1 MRAITIDAY
10 KTQPHLQEMPR
21 PQPGEGEILIRLH
34 AAGVNPIDWRARDGT
49 YQQWWPA
56 EFPVVLGFDGA
67 GVVEQAGP
75 SVSAFR
81 PGDDVFG
88 QFMPQRVHHWG
99 TYADYVVTSASGAV
113 APKPV
118 TLDYV
123 QAAALPMPAQV
134 ALASLDALEI
144 GSGET
149 VLIVGATGGIGTYA
163 IQMAVQRGARVLAVL
178 DGGELPIYEPGLLE
192 LVQRN
197 RREGRLT
204 FTTDLASAVRT
215 LYPGGVDAVL
225 DVATRDP
232 AGLSHISQVLRAGGR
247 LLTTIVTAEAPRLAE
262 QGINAA
268 LLSWQ
273 PSAELL
279 GRITRLV
286 DAGQL
291 KVVIDHIYPLEQAVE
306 ALEQVEHGHVRGKVV
321 LRIA

>member
-10 KTQPHLQEMPR
+10 KTQPQLQEMPR
-21 PQPGEGEILIRLH
+21 PQPGAGEILIRLH
-34 AAGVNPIDWRARDGT
+34 AAGVNPMDKWARDGT
-49 YQQWWPA
+49 YQQFWPP

-75 SVSAFR
+75 GVSAFR

-99 TYADYVVTSASGAV
+99 TYADYVVASASGAV

-118 TLDYV
+118 SLDYV

-163 IQMAVQRGARVLAVL
+163 IQMAALRGARVLATARPEAANYVTSL
-178 DGGELPIYEPGLLE
+178 GAEQAIDYNQGD
-192 LVQRN
+192 LV
-197 RREGRLT
+197 
-204 FTTDLASAVRT
+204 SAVHT

-232 AGLSHISQVLRAGGR
+232 AGFEHISQVLRAGGR

-279 GRITRLV
+279 GRITRFV

-291 KVVIDHIYPLEQAVE
+291 KVAIDHIYPLEQAAL

-321 LRIA
+321 LSIV

>member
-10 KTQPHLQEMPR
+10 KSQPHLQEMPR
-21 PQPGEGEILIRLH
+21 PQPGEGELLIRLH
-34 AAGVNPIDWRARDGT
+34 AAGVNPMDWRARDGT
-49 YQQWWPA
+49 YQAWLPA
-56 EFPVVLGFDGA
+56 EFPAVLGFDGA
-67 GVVEQAGP
+67 GVVEQVGP
-75 SVSAFR
+75 GVSAFQ
-81 PGDDVFG
+81 PGDAVYG
-88 QFMPQRVHHWG
+88 QFMPQRALHWG

-113 APKPV
+113 APKPNS
-118 TLDYV
+118 LDYV

-149 VLIVGATGGIGTYA
+149 LLIVGATGGIGTYA
-163 IQMAVQRGARVLAVL
+163 IQMATLRGARVLATARPEAVNYVTSLGAAQAL
-178 DGGELPIYEPGLLE
+178 DYTQGD
-192 LVQRN
+192 LV
-197 RREGRLT
+197 
-204 FTTDLASAVRT
+204 SAVRT

-232 AGLSHISQVLRAGGR
+232 EGLSHISQVLRAGGR
-247 LLTTIVTAEAPRLAE
+247 LLTAIVTTEAPRLAE
-262 QGINAA
+262 QGINAS

-279 GRITRLV
+279 GRITRFV

-291 KVVIDHIYPLEQAVE
+291 KVTIDHIYPLDRAVE
-306 ALEQVEHGHVRGKVV
+306 ALDQVEHGRVRGKVV

>member
-1 MRAITIDAY
+1 
-10 KTQPHLQEMPR
+10 
-21 PQPGEGEILIRLH
+21 
-34 AAGVNPIDWRARDGT
+34 
-49 YQQWWPA
+49 
-56 EFPVVLGFDGA
+56 
-67 GVVEQAGP
+67 
-75 SVSAFR
+75 
-81 PGDDVFG
+81 
-88 QFMPQRVHHWG
+88 
-99 TYADYVVTSASGAV
+99 VVTSASGAV

-118 TLDYV
+118 SLDYV

-134 ALASLDALEI
+134 ALACLDALEI

-163 IQMAVQRGARVLAVL
+163 IQMAALRGARVLATARPEAANYVTSLGAAQAL
-178 DGGELPIYEPGLLE
+178 DYTRGD
-192 LVQRN
+192 LV
-197 RREGRLT
+197 
-204 FTTDLASAVRT
+204 SAVHT
-215 LYPGGVDAVL
+215 LSPGGVDAVL

-232 AGLSHISQVLRAGGR
+232 AGLSHISQVLRDGGR
-247 LLTTIVTAEAPRLAE
+247 LLTAIVTAEAPRLAE

-291 KVVIDHIYPLEQAVE
+291 KVIIDHVYPLEQAVV

>member
-10 KTQPHLQEMPR
+10 QTQPHLQEMPR

-34 AAGVNPIDWRARDGT
+34 AAGVNPMDKWARDGA
-49 YQQWWPA
+49 YQQFWPA

-67 GVVEQAGP
+67 GVVEQAGAG
-75 SVSAFR
+75 VSAFR
-81 PGDDVFG
+81 PGDAVFG
-88 QFMPQRVHHWG
+88 QFMPQRVLHWG

-113 APKPV
+113 APKPIS
-118 TLDYV
+118 LDYLE
-123 QAAALPMPAQV
+123 AAALPMPAQV
-134 ALASLDALEI
+134 ALACLDALKI

-163 IQMAVQRGARVLAVL
+163 IQMAALRGARVLATARPEAANYVTSLGAAQAL
-178 DGGELPIYEPGLLE
+178 DYTQGD
-192 LVQRN
+192 LV
-197 RREGRLT
+197 
-204 FTTDLASAVRT
+204 SAVHA

-232 AGLSHISQVLRAGGR
+232 AGFEHISQVLRAGGR

-279 GRITRLV
+279 GRVTRLV

-321 LRIA
+321 LRID

>member
-1 MRAITIDAY
+1 
-10 KTQPHLQEMPR
+10 MPR

-34 AAGVNPIDWRARDGT
+34 AAGVNAMDWRARDGT

-56 EFPVVLGFDGA
+56 EFPAVLGFDGA

-75 SVSAFR
+75 GVSAFR

-88 QFMPQRVHHWG
+88 QFMPQRVLHWG

-118 TLDYV
+118 SLDDV

-134 ALASLDALEI
+134 ALACLDALEI

-163 IQMAVQRGARVLAVL
+163 IQMATLRGARVLATARPEVANYVTSLGAAQAL
-178 DGGELPIYEPGLLE
+178 DYTQGD
-192 LVQRN
+192 LV
-197 RREGRLT
+197 
-204 FTTDLASAVRT
+204 SAVRT